1 MCIGCDF
8 VVFRIGRGSQQRSGL
23 MERNGDEVR
32 LSTEEA
38 SGGAKPGVVR
48 YMLAVGLLLAIAA
61 LSAIWITGALT
72 N

>member
-1 MCIGCDF
+1 
-8 VVFRIGRGSQQRSGL
+8 

-48 YMLAVGLLLAIAA
+48 YMLAAGLLLAIAA

>member
-1 MCIGCDF
+1 
-8 VVFRIGRGSQQRSGL
+8 
-23 MERNGDEVR
+23 MERDGDEIR

-38 SGGAKPGVVR
+38 SGGSQPGVVR
-48 YMLAVGLLLAIAA
+48 YMLAAGLLLAIAA